1 MLEGAFQKKVLAYLK
16 NEVGGHWI
24 KIHASSYQSTGEP
37 DIVGCY
43 DGRFYAF
50 ELKRPDGK
58 GKASVK
64 QLQKLSSI
72 RRAGGVAMVIDNME
86 TLHKV
91 FNDNDDG

>member
-1 MLEGAFQKKVLAYLK
+1 MLEGAFQNKVLKYLK
-16 NEVGGHWI
+16 TVVGGHWI

-43 DGRFYAF
+43 KGRFYGL

-64 QLQKLSSI
+64 QIQKLSSI
-72 RRAGGVAMVIDNME
+72 RREGGIAMVIDNME
-86 TLHKV
+86 TLKQL
-91 FNDNDDG
+91 FDDTSS